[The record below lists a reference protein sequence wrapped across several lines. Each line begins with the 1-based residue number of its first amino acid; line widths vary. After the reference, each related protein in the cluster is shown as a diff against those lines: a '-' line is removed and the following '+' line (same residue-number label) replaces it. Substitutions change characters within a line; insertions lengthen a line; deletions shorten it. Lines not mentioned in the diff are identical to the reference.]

1 MVAWLLVVHIFGFTL
16 WVSGLLM
23 TTFVLLRH
31 IREAVPETRTSL
43 AAVERLAL
51 RAMGDPGAFLAILAG
66 IMLITTNS
74 SYYLHARWLHIKFI
88 FVLLMIALHV
98 IVATRSKAFASGR
111 ISGPRI
117 CPLTLHRD
125 STGFHLDSHRH
136 IARRGS
142 LDALKIRYQRGQASA
157 ITSISTR
164 TSRGSRAACTVE
176 REGKSCRK

>member
-1 MVAWLLVVHIFGFTL
+1 MVAWLLVAHIFGFTL
-16 WVSGLLM
+16 WISGLLM

-31 IREAVPETRTSL
+31 IRETVPETRASL
-43 AAVERLAL
+43 ATAERLAL

-111 ISGPRI
+111 ITLDGGYIRLLFIVIILVFISILIATLPGAVL
-117 CPLTLHRD
+117 LTR
-125 STGFHLDSHRH
+125 
-136 IARRGS
+136 
-142 LDALKIRYQRGQASA
+142 
-157 ITSISTR
+157 
-164 TSRGSRAACTVE
+164 
-176 REGKSCRK
+176 

>member
-16 WVSGLLM
+16 LVSGLLM
-23 TTFVLLRH
+23 TTFVLLRR

-111 ISGPRI
+111 ISLDRGYVRLLFIVILLVFISILIATLPGAVL
-117 CPLTLHRD
+117 LTR
-125 STGFHLDSHRH
+125 
-136 IARRGS
+136 
-142 LDALKIRYQRGQASA
+142 
-157 ITSISTR
+157 
-164 TSRGSRAACTVE
+164 
-176 REGKSCRK
+176 